1 MIFRSP
7 YPEVTIPDTPLP
19 SFVLQRA
26 DEFGDRPALIDGP
39 SGRQLSYRELASAV
53 RRVAGGL
60 SERGFAKGDVLA
72 IYSPNLPEYAVAFHA
87 VASIGGSVTTAN
99 PLLTAPELARQLHDS
114 RARHL
119 LTIGPLL
126 GNATEAAKGRA
137 VEALYTF
144 DGAQGSTPFSSLIE
158 ADEIASSVDIDPKED
173 VVVLPYSSGT
183 TGLPKGVMLT
193 HHNLVANLCQV
204 EGVTTTALVTE
215 GDVALGVLPFFHIY
229 GLLVIMNRCL
239 CSGATVVTMPRFD
252 MEQFLSL
259 IERYRVNYAPLVP
272 PIVLGLAKHPAVDAH
287 DLSSLRTITCG
298 AAPIGLSIASEAAKR
313 LDCVI
318 AQGYGLTET
327 SPVTHIAPNVPGAL
341 MKLGSIGPCVP
352 NTEARVTA
360 LDTGNDLGPG
370 EQGEIL
376 IRGPQVMK
384 GYLNRPDATA
394 ASIDGD
400 GWFRTGDVGYA
411 DEDGFFYIVD
421 RVKELI
427 KYNAYQVAPA
437 ELEAVL
443 LTHPDIADAAVI
455 GSPDEETGEVP
466 KAFVVL
472 HDSALDADAIMGYV
486 AERVAPYKKIRR
498 VEFIDEI
505 PKAPSGKIL
514 RRILVERERS
524 AVDGR

>member
-60 SERGFAKGDVLA
+60 SERGFARGDVLA

-87 VASIGGSVTTAN
+87 VAAIGGSVTTAN

-126 GNATEAAKGRA
+126 GNATEAAEGTA
-137 VEALYTF
+137 VETLYTF
-144 DGAQGSTPFSSLIE
+144 DGAQGSTPFRSLAE
-158 ADEIASSVDIDPKED
+158 AEEIASSVDVDPKED

-193 HHNLVANLCQV
+193 HHNLVANLCQL
-204 EGVTTTALVTE
+204 EGVTTTELVAE

-287 DLSSLRTITCG
+287 DLSSLRAITCG
-298 AAPIGLSIASEAAKR
+298 AAPIGLSIASEAAER

-318 AQGYGLTET
+318 TQGYGLTET
-327 SPVTHIAPNVPGAL
+327 SPVTHMAPNVPGAV
-341 MKLGSIGPCVP
+341 MKPGSIGPCVP
-352 NTEARVTA
+352 NTEVRVTA

-370 EQGEIL
+370 EEGEIL

-421 RVKELI
+421 RLKELI

-524 AVDGR
+524 AED